1 MNQAMNLSPK
11 KRCSNSIQERIAA
24 LQSSGLQDQEAASR
38 PRSGGRVQ
46 KRTSLNLSDLQAR
59 MHSSADNSVS
69 SLDLSTSIQLPL
81 TPSLED
87 ENEPSTKRSRS
98 VSFSNMMDIC
108 FIPHLDDNVDYD
120 SLYYKEDEIA
130 DFRHEAFLEDCG
142 LADML

>member
-1 MNQAMNLSPK
+1 MNQAINLSPK

-24 LQSSGLQDQEAASR
+24 LQSSGLQDQE
-38 PRSGGRVQ
+38 Q
-46 KRTSLNLSDLQAR
+46 KRKSLNLSDLQPR
-59 MHSSADNSVS
+59 KHSSADNSVS

-87 ENEPSTKRSRS
+87 DNKPSTKRSRG

-108 FIPHLDDNVDYD
+108 FIPHLDDSVDYD